1 MISNKQH
8 QAEQELHQLIDVCR
22 NTVDRTDWRIW
33 EIEGAYHKLWQ
44 GTQYIYERMEVKEEI
59 AKAWVRSKLM
69 VVANAYQTFARQG
82 LKVIMD

>member
-8 QAEQELHQLIDVCR
+8 QAEQELHQLIGVCR
-22 NTVDRTDWRIW
+22 NTVDRTDWCIR

-69 VVANAYQTFARQG
+69 VVANAYQIFARQG